1 MAASEEVTPRRST
14 SAGIKA
20 AFGASPVPTAITR
33 ASDGIIIFANVAS
46 LQLLGWPATEFVGRT
61 MAEVGFW
68 THPER
73 RAAML
78 EQLAREG
85 LVTDVEQE
93 VTTYDGERRIVLVSI
108 SHIELD
114 GELCIIGHIHDIT
127 ERRLLEER
135 VSESEERFRQ
145 VTETFQQGFLLREVD
160 PPAVLY
166 ASPAIARIFGVDLDD
181 VYRDP
186 LLLEGLLHPR
196 DREKV
201 AAGRGEMTEADRL
214 RVPHRPARWRDA
226 LGQDPRR
233 AGPDAGRP
241 GDADR
246 GRQRGHDGGA
256 RAARRAA

>member
-1 MAASEEVTPRRST
+1 M
-14 SAGIKA
+14 
-20 AFGASPVPTAITR
+20 
-33 ASDGIIIFANVAS
+33 
-46 LQLLGWPATEFVGRT
+46 
-61 MAEVGFW
+61 
-68 THPER
+68 
-73 RAAML
+73 
-78 EQLAREG
+78 
-85 LVTDVEQE
+85 
-93 VTTYDGERRIVLVSI
+93 LVSI
-108 SHIELD
+108 SHFELD

-201 AAGRGEMTEADRL
+201 AAGRGEMTEATDFEYRIVRPDGETRWVRTRAEPVRVQDGRVTRIAAVSEDTTEERELLVALRESEQLFRL
-214 RVPHRPARWRDA
+214 LAEYSTDVIGRLSGDGRIQYVSPASVSVYGYEPDDMVGRYGSEFIHPDDIEA
-226 LGQDPRR
+226 MTGDFSSGLGGQ
-233 AGPDAGRP
+233 
-241 GDADR
+241 
-246 GRQRGHDGGA
+246 
-256 RAARRAA
+256 